1 MCVCVCVCLSLS
13 LSFSLSRR
21 SYEAGG
27 IVNLEMLTVASGS
40 SLVKAVSDREDE
52 VLMTE
57 VSLVQDDDR
66 KVYI

>member
-1 MCVCVCVCLSLS
+1 
-13 LSFSLSRR
+13 
-21 SYEAGG
+21 
-27 IVNLEMLTVASGS
+27 MLNVASGS

-52 VLMTE
+52 VLKTE